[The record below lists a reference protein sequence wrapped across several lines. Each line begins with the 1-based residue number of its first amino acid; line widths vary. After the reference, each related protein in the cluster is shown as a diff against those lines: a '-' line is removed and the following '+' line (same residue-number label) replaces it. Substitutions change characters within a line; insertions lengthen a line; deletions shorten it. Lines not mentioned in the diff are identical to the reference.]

1 MRTTKINEEFLDAV
15 DTSEVTHRDVEVTA
29 EEKLLTPE

>member
-1 MRTTKINEEFLDAV
+1 MKLKKINEDFLDAV

-29 EEKLLTPE
+29 EEKPLTPE